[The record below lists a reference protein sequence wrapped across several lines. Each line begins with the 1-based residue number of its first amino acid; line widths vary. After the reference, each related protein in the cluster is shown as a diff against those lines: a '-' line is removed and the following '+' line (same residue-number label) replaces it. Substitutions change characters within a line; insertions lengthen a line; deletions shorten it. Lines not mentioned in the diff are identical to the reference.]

1 MTKHSSVFSVWRRL
15 GSTRRRKQASVQH
28 FWWLVFWKP
37 LTQSEIREVQVWGK
51 RILWFLTQRGWMCV
65 RLLISLWTSVASIR
79 RAVSHRRGE
88 VRAKWKEFYVRALDE
103 AGRQQRQVHKEFSL
117 FYSCLT
123 KPTCFCF
130 SWSCLLSVSA
140 SLRAHPVSIANSA
153 SIQVLT
159 SIQGIPKIC

>member
-1 MTKHSSVFSVWRRL
+1 MTKHSSVSSVWRQL
-15 GSTRRRKQASVQH
+15 GSTRRRKQASVQQ
-28 FWWLVFWKP
+28 FWMVGLLEP

-51 RILWFLTQRGWMCV
+51 CISWFLTQRGWTCL

-79 RAVSHRRGE
+79 RAVSHHRRE
-88 VRAKWKEFYVRALDE
+88 VRAKWKGFYVHALDE

-130 SWSCLLSVSA
+130 SWSCLLSVSQPP
-140 SLRAHPVSIANSA
+140 SLHTQSP
-153 SIQVLT
+153 
-159 SIQGIPKIC
+159 